1 MAIRFAQSNDAA
13 GYVGNPA
20 RELARSQNIRL
31 IGFLLIHIP
40 LAFLLSV
47 SPWISTAHALLIV
60 FWALLAALRREF
72 SQVLVFLAYIGGGE
86 VLWRMT
92 QAHLLWEHGKY
103 MMIAIA
109 AIALVVEWRGKLTS
123 RRFRTMLPL
132 VLLVVLL
139 PAVIPSFTQ
148 LGFTEGRDQISFNL
162 SGHAALVALAL
173 YVWERPINRGQ
184 AVKIM
189 LALIAP
195 IIGVAFLS
203 LYNTL
208 TTEFTFIEA
217 SNFVTSGGY
226 GPNQVSNLLGLG
238 ALMGIILITVLPKA
252 GGARFALVLLVMGII
267 AQGLLTFS
275 RGGLYSLALALV
287 AFGLHLTQTS
297 QARRRFIL
305 LMLLGAAVAV
315 IVIFPYLNNYT
326 GGSLARRF
334 ADLDTT
340 GRLEAAE
347 ADLQAFAEN
356 PVAGVGVGLA
366 TVYRYTYFTELVAA
380 HTEFT
385 RLLAEH
391 GLFGVAAILIMVA
404 MLFLRYRAT
413 PPGFNRALVASFA
426 VWSTSIMMQS
436 AMRFSAISFVFA
448 LALVAWQV
456 QRPSD
461 RPALFRGRWL
471 RKPLATPPINGNSL
485 SDPASAA
492 TTAHLAIPK
501 QAVSTLPL
509 DPLKGN
515 GVAHN
520 NGFTNGNGFNNGN
533 GYGRIH

>member
-1 MAIRFAQSNDAA
+1 MAIRFAQASGV

-20 RELARSQNIRL
+20 RELAHSQNIRL

-40 LAFLLSV
+40 LAFLLSL

-60 FWALLAALRREF
+60 FLALLVALRREF
-72 SQVLVFLAYIGGGE
+72 TQVLVYLAYIGGGE

-92 QAHLLWEHGKY
+92 EAHLLWEHGKY

-123 RRFRTMLPL
+123 RRFRTALPL
-132 VLLVVLL
+132 MLLVVLL

-162 SGHAALVALAL
+162 SGHVALIALAL
-173 YVWERPINRGQ
+173 YVWERPVSRGQ

-189 LALIAP
+189 LALMAP
-195 IIGVAFLS
+195 IISVAFLAF
-203 LYNTL
+203 YNTL
-208 TTEFTFIEA
+208 ITEFTFVEA

-238 ALMGIILITVLPKA
+238 ALMGIILITLLPKA
-252 GGARFALVLLVMGII
+252 GGARFVLLLMVMGII
-267 AQGLLTFS
+267 AQALLTFS
-275 RGGLYSLALALV
+275 RGGLYSLALALI

-315 IVIFPYLNNYT
+315 IIIFPSLNEYT
-326 GGSLARRF
+326 GGSLAKRF

-340 GRLEAAE
+340 GRLEAAA
-347 ADLQAFAEN
+347 ADLQAFEEN
-356 PVAGVGVGLA
+356 PLTGVGVGLA

-404 MLFLRYRAT
+404 MLIVRYRAT

-436 AMRFSAISFVFA
+436 AMRFAAISFVFI
-448 LALVAWQV
+448 LALVAWEV
-456 QRPSD
+456 QRPSGM
-461 RPALFRGRWL
+461 PALFRGRWF
-471 RKPLATPPINGNSL
+471 RKPLATPPINGHSL
-485 SDPASAA
+485 SGPATAPITA
-492 TTAHLAIPK
+492 PLAVPKERANAHL
-501 QAVSTLPL
+501 L
-509 DPLKGN
+509 DQGKGN
-515 GVAHN
+515 GLANN
-520 NGFTNGNGFNNGN
+520 NGFTNGSGFSNGN
-533 GYGRIH
+533 GYGRLH